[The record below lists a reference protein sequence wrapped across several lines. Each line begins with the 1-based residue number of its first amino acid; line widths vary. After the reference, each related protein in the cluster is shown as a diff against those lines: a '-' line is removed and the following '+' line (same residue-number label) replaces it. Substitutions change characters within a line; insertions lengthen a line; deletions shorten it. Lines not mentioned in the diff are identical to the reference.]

1 MCLAYGV
8 FLLAEISNL
17 SGIVAALS
25 AGAVTTIYV
34 KHNLTPQGSAL
45 CMTVIRA
52 LARFTE
58 TIIRAP
64 VGERAG
70 GFVLGLK
77 TSTLMALGRQFCL
90 RA

>member
-1 MCLAYGV
+1 MERC
-8 FLLAEISNL
+8 
-17 SGIVAALS
+17 ALGR
-25 AGAVTTIYV
+25 AGRMA
-34 KHNLTPQGSAL
+34 PS
-45 CMTVIRA
+45 
-52 LARFTE
+52 RFTE